1 MTKDTFFTKTFLDE
15 CEKQLQILEVEIASG
30 SAFAHPLD
38 LDASERAVR
47 MVFYNRILYMLY
59 QGGRISI
66 DEYYN
71 EYFLISY

>member
-1 MTKDTFFTKTFLDE
+1 MKKQTFFTDTFLDE
-15 CEKQLQILEVEIASG
+15 CEKQLKILEVEITSG
-30 SAFAHPLD
+30 NAFAHPLD